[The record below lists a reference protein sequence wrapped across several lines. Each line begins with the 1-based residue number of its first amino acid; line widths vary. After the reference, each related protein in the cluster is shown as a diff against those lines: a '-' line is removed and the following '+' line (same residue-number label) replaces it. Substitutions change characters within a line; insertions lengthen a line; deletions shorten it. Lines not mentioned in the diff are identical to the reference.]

1 MELGKN
7 LLPEDYVEPTCP
19 LCMNADAV
27 KRIPLQRVAEKL
39 DEYMGRQ
46 DFAAAR
52 RHLTFWLAEAESC
65 GDRRGMFGVHSEWM
79 GFCRKMGEGE
89 EAISHAKAAMALLD
103 EVGAE
108 SVAAATI
115 YINAATVYQAFSQ
128 PTAALPLFEHAKAI
142 YHRELSP
149 TDDRIGGL
157 YNNMALTLV
166 SLGRYG
172 EAYALYKKA
181 LEIMAHA
188 ENGALEQAI
197 TYLNMANAVEVEH
210 GLEKAEAKIN
220 QYLDK
225 AADLLDTPSLPRNGY
240 YAFVC
245 EKCAPTFDYYG
256 FFLYANDLK
265 ERAREIYE
273 RP

>member
-1 MELGKN
+1 
-7 LLPEDYVEPTCP
+7 
-19 LCMNADAV
+19 
-27 KRIPLQRVAEKL
+27 
-39 DEYMGRQ
+39 
-46 DFAAAR
+46 
-52 RHLTFWLAEAESC
+52 
-65 GDRRGMFGVHSEWM
+65 
-79 GFCRKMGEGE
+79 
-89 EAISHAKAAMALLD
+89 
-103 EVGAE
+103 
-108 SVAAATI
+108 
-115 YINAATVYQAFSQ
+115 
-128 PTAALPLFEHAKAI
+128 
-142 YHRELSP
+142 
-149 TDDRIGGL
+149 
-157 YNNMALTLV
+157 MALTLV

-172 EAYALYKKA
+172 EAYELYKKA

-197 TYLNMANAVEVEH
+197 TYLNMANAVEAEH
-210 GLEKAEAKIN
+210 GLEKAEAKIS